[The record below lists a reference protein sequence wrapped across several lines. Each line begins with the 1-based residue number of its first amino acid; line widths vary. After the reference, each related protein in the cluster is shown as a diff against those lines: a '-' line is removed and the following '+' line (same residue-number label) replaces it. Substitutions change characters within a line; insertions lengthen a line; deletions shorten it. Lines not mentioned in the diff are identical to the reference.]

1 MKYTLEGEET
11 ERLKFRLLNIEDFD
25 DCIELFKDNEVC
37 RFLGVDKV
45 ETPNERCKLWFEMT
59 FDRYK
64 NDLGGQNIL
73 IEKNTNKIVGQSGL
87 LVREIEG
94 KQEIEIAY
102 SILPKYRKKG
112 FATEST
118 EKCKNFAFESEFT
131 ESLISI
137 IHTENINSEKVA
149 SRNGMRKDKT
159 TEFKGM
165 SVTIYRINS
174 SEWENK
180 KIK

>member
-1 MKYTLEGEET
+1 MKYTLEGQET

-37 RFLGVDKV
+37 RFLGVDKI
-45 ETPNERCKLWFEMT
+45 ETPNERCRLWFEMT

-73 IEKNTNKIVGQSGL
+73 IEKNTNKIIGQSGL
-87 LVREIEG
+87 LLREIEG
-94 KQEIEIAY
+94 KQEIEITY
-102 SILPKYRKKG
+102 SILPNFRGKG

-118 EKCKNFAFESEFT
+118 EKCKNFAFESNFS

-137 IHTENINSEKVA
+137 IHTENISSEKVA
-149 SRNGMRKDKT
+149 KKNGMKKYKK

-165 SVTIYRINS
+165 SVNIYRIDLI
-174 SEWENK
+174 EWKNK
-180 KIK
+180 

>member
-1 MKYTLEGEET
+1 MKYTLQGQET
-11 ERLKFRLLNIEDFD
+11 ERLKFRLLNIEDFESF
-25 DCIELFKDNEVC
+25 IELFEDIEVC
-37 RFLGVDKV
+37 RFLGVDKI
-45 ETPNERCKLWFEMT
+45 ETPNERCKLWFELT

-87 LVREIEG
+87 LVREIDG

-102 SILPKYRKKG
+102 SILPNFRKKG

-118 EKCKNFAFESEFT
+118 EKCKNFAFENKFS

-137 IHTENINSEKVA
+137 IHTENIHSEKVA
-149 SRNGMRKDKT
+149 EKNGMRKDKN
-159 TEFKGM
+159 TEFQEM
-165 SVTIYRINS
+165 EVNIFRIDLNEWNTI
-174 SEWENK
+174 
-180 KIK
+180 

>member
-1 MKYTLEGEET
+1 MKYTLEGQET
-11 ERLKFRLLNIEDFD
+11 QRLKFRLLNIEDFD
-25 DCIELFKDNEVC
+25 DCIELFKDIEVC
-37 RFLGVDKV
+37 KFLGVDKI

-59 FDRYK
+59 FKRYK

-73 IEKNTNKIVGQSGL
+73 LDKNTNEIIGQSGL

-118 EKCKNFAFESEFT
+118 EKCKNFAFENKFS

-149 SRNGMRKDKT
+149 KNNGMRNDKSI
-159 TEFKGM
+159 EYNGM
-165 SVTIYRINS
+165 LVNIYRIDI
-174 SEWENK
+174 SEWKNK
-180 KIK
+180 